1 MRYRYGDSKKE
12 FLMLIDFHTHCFP
25 HKIAARAMES
35 LSNES
40 ALVPPLNGTLEE
52 LQRGMDEGNVK
63 LSVVLGIATNPHQQ
77 AAVNNYAAEL
87 NNNPNLVAFG
97 SVHPFSDDYKYY
109 VDFLCDNGIK
119 GMKFQPFYQ
128 DFYVND
134 KQALKVYEYIA
145 SKGMV
150 LFFHSGV
157 DLLVKGDFCSPKKV
171 REVLDSL
178 KYPKTVLAHMG
189 GWGYGEEYFELVVG
203 SDCYLDVS
211 FSYRYEDENT
221 RAKFMQKHSTDKI
234 LFATDRPWT
243 DAKTDID
250 LVKQL
255 PNDLSEKILYKN
267 AKKLLGI

>member
-1 MRYRYGDSKKE
+1 MI
-12 FLMLIDFHTHCFP
+12 IDFHTHCYP
-25 HKIAARAMES
+25 DALAAKAMS
-35 LSNES
+35 KLDGTG
-40 ALVPPLNGTLEE
+40 LKPTYNGTFKGLIEDNKKN
-52 LQRGMDEGNVK
+52 GIDK
-63 LSVVLGIATNPHQQ
+63 AVVLCIANCPSHQKN
-77 AAVNNYAAEL
+77 VNEFAIEVNEQKDL
-87 NNNPNLVAFG
+87 IAFG
-97 SVHPFSDDYKYY
+97 SVHPFADDYKYY
-109 VDFLCDNGIK
+109 IDMLCEHGIK
-119 GMKFQPFYQ
+119 GMKFQPYYQ
-128 DFYVND
+128 CFEVNA
-134 KQALKVYEYIA
+134 KQALQVYEYIA
-145 SKGMV
+145 KKGMIM
-150 LFFHSGV
+150 LIHSGL